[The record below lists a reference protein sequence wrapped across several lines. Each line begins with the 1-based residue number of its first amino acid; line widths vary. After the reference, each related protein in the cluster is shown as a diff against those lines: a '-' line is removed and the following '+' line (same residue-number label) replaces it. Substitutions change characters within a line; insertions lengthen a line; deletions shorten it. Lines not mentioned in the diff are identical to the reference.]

1 MSTSVET
8 MSIFYTA
15 TNLIRL
21 FRKITSNTGRIGL
34 TRCAIFWLRYHQPV
48 CSSSYAS
55 ASKKPIH
62 SSYVLTDGRGAPTVC
77 LCLWYGNVS
86 SPCGGHSFYPC
97 AGYDSH
103 IYQILRVRLSYIH
116 SNHRCETLYFN
127 FVILWLMAHGA
138 IFPKC
143 DLLFGGGNTLWLSLI
158 HFAVISST
166 PGRCRTYRLRH
177 SSRTEDKVAPIGSI
191 ATCECVATALY
202 VSL

>member
-1 MSTSVET
+1 MSTSVKA

-15 TNLIRL
+15 TYLILL

-34 TRCAIFWLRYHQPV
+34 PRCAIFWLRYHQPV

-55 ASKKPIH
+55 ASKKPMH
-62 SSYVLTDGRGAPTVC
+62 SSYALTDERGAPTVC
-77 LCLWYGNVS
+77 LCLRYGNVS
-86 SPCGGHSFYPC
+86 SPCGWHSFYSC
-97 AGYDSH
+97 TGYDSH
-103 IYQILRVRLSYIH
+103 ICQILRVRLSYIH

-177 SSRTEDKVAPIGSI
+177 SSRTEDKVALIGSI